1 MLTSP
6 HGGQCKVSSS
16 HHHHI
21 NVQNTRGTQHLLH
34 QSYVGSLG
42 VVAYI
47 LKRQVTCTLLPHQSQ
62 PIYNGKKN
70 RKIIPFAKG
79 NNR

>member
-1 MLTSP
+1 MRVWVTPLGTAEVLAK
-6 HGGQCKVSSS
+6 GEGTLEWA
-16 HHHHI
+16 
-21 NVQNTRGTQHLLH
+21 VQEGDDDR
-34 QSYVGSLG
+34 SLG

-47 LKRQVTCTLLPHQSQ
+47 LKRQVICILLPYQSQ

-79 NNR
+79 DNR